1 MKAGTAIDIHEL
13 FAKRHSPRSLNAG
26 ADIGREDLLAILEA
40 ARWAPSASNIQPWR
54 FLVGVRGDE
63 VFTGILET
71 LVPFNQAW
79 AHRASVLIAV
89 AGVSTRKDGTP
100 NTTFMY
106 DCGLAAA
113 QLTLEAHHR
122 NYVAHQMAGFDKDKA
137 NALFSGQVP
146 IAIIAIG
153 RQASADQLDEKLA
166 AREIA
171 PRERK
176 ELSEIVLKGLPN

>member
-13 FAKRHSPRSLNAG
+13 LTKRHSPRSLDAG
-26 ADIGREDLLAILEA
+26 ADIGRGDLLAILEA

-54 FLVGVRGDE
+54 FVVGVRGDE

-89 AGVSTRKDGTP
+89 AGVPTRKDGTP

-106 DCGLAAA
+106 DCGLAVA

-122 NYVAHQMAGFDKDKA
+122 NYVAHQMAGFDKNKA

-166 AREIA
+166 AREVA

-176 ELSEIVLKGLPN
+176 ELSELVLKGLPN

>member
-1 MKAGTAIDIHEL
+1 MKEGANIDIHEL
-13 FAKRHSPRSLNAG
+13 LAKRHSPRSLDAG
-26 ADIGREDLLAILEA
+26 AEIGRGDLIAILEA

-71 LVPFNQAW
+71 LVPFNQDW
-79 AHRASVLIAV
+79 AYRASVLIAV
-89 AGVSTRKDGTP
+89 AGVSTRKDGTL

-122 NYVAHQMAGFDKDKA
+122 NYVAHQMAGFDRDKA

-146 IAIIAIG
+146 IVIIAIG
-153 RQASADQLDEKLA
+153 RQASANQLDEKLA
-166 AREIA
+166 AREVA
-171 PRERK
+171 PRVRK
-176 ELSEIVLKGLPN
+176 ELSELVLKGLPN